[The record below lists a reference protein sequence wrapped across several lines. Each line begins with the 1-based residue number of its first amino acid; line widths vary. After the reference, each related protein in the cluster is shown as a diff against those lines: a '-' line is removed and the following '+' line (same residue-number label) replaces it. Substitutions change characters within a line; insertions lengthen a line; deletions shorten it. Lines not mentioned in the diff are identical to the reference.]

1 MVIPYNPK
9 IDVALDSLQTFVS
22 CFEALKDEY
31 HEDNLH
37 HHDSTTTT
45 DDCKLLTT
53 METQA
58 AVNKSILDLIES
70 ILAPT
75 YARAAHQ
82 YYPHHN
88 HNG

>member
-1 MVIPYNPK
+1 MVIPYTPK

-37 HHDSTTTT
+37 HGSTTTT
-45 DDCKLLTT
+45 TSTVDCKLLTS

-82 YYPHHN
+82 
-88 HNG
+88 